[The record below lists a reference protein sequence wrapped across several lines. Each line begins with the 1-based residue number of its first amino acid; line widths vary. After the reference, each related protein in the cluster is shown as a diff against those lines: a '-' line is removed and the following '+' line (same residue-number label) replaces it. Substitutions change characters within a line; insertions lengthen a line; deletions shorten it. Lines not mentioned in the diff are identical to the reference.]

1 MTLTDSDQNLPA
13 TTDSGLVATLMPNQA
28 RTYGMR
34 LVGWFLVIWGLIIG
48 IHVANVI
55 GFDLYTRTHWR
66 RVDGDMLR
74 FEEKSFRVSSSS
86 RPSYWIEF
94 EVEFDPKDA
103 GCNTGMSW
111 GNENGK
117 KKTITRMQAMVKRI
131 VASALQGDLKALM
144 TLFEILRRT
153 GKFADAGVEPLLPDN
168 YQGVLDSY
176 ITRRQKAGSTKL
188 TKSSET

>member
-1 MTLTDSDQNLPA
+1 MAYEIGYRRPPESGRFKKGKSGNPKGRPKGSTNFLTILERELGQSI
-13 TTDSGLVATLMPNQA
+13 V
-28 RTYGMR
+28 
-34 LVGWFLVIWGLIIG
+34 V
-48 IHVANVI
+48 
-55 GFDLYTRTHWR
+55 
-66 RVDGDMLR
+66 
-74 FEEKSFRVSSSS
+74 
-86 RPSYWIEF
+86 
-94 EVEFDPKDA
+94 
-103 GCNTGMSW
+103 
-111 GNENGK
+111 NENGK